1 MSSICDKTPCTLCPY
16 AAGSSEC
23 NREYEN
29 SDIHARIGEENGR
42 RDMSKYILELKDDV
56 QVVQK
61 VGVTENGNAFV
72 MNFYKDQLE
81 ELTADYINEHFG
93 DLQDTAYQKGF
104 EKGKDV
110 RIKGCEG
117 CMYQDTTI
125 EHNPCNLCCNA
136 FLNRW
141 KAKSDKIEVG
151 DEVNWLGDCFIVTR
165 IFQPRNM
172 KEQCDGIDDD
182 GCVYHDVL
190 IKDLE
195 KTGRHFDI
203 ASILEDMRND

>member
-1 MSSICDKTPCTLCPY
+1 
-16 AAGSSEC
+16 
-23 NREYEN
+23 
-29 SDIHARIGEENGR
+29 
-42 RDMSKYILELKDDV
+42 MSKYILELKDDV

-151 DEVNWLGDCFIVTR
+151 DEVEWDNDFTGDRFIVTR
-165 IFQPRNM
+165 IYQPYGK

-182 GCVYHDVL
+182 GDVYRAVL
-190 IKDLE
+190 IESLV

-203 ASILEDMRND
+203 ASILEDMKHD

>member
-1 MSSICDKTPCTLCPY
+1 
-16 AAGSSEC
+16 
-23 NREYEN
+23 
-29 SDIHARIGEENGR
+29 
-42 RDMSKYILELKDDV
+42 MSKYIIEIKPEYEDSFKGLMILGAKDS
-56 QVVQK
+56 
-61 VGVTENGNAFV
+61 NLFV
-72 MNFYKDQLE
+72 DTLAVEDLE
-81 ELTADYINEHFG
+81 ELNSDYISEHFG

-141 KAKSDKIEVG
+141 TAKDDKIEVG
-151 DEVNWLGDCFIVTR
+151 DEVTAYNELIRKEEHFVVIEVGGYFGEGNVGLFVLYGNDKSSVDFKAGCFSTSAKDVT
-165 IFQPRNM
+165 
-172 KEQCDGIDDD
+172 
-182 GCVYHDVL
+182 
-190 IKDLE
+190 

-203 ASILEDMRND
+203 QSILEAMRHD